1 MLDDKNDK
9 AIGIIF
15 LTSYSTWRR
24 CTRTQ
29 TMRNSR
35 CSVQPNELLVS
46 TLTQLP
52 VHNLKFLILI
62 STNITFS
69 RKHRKKTEDL
79 VRAAAGHRS
88 FLEST
93 RNFLG

>member
-1 MLDDKNDK
+1 MLDDMNTR
-9 AIGIIF
+9 AIWII
-15 LTSYSTWRR
+15 LLMIIQHGGDVLVRKENE
-24 CTRTQ
+24 
-29 TMRNSR
+29 NSR